1 MHGFRGV
8 GRNSHVETRKSLL
21 RIMSHWTLEQI
32 PWSSFDPEKVDH
44 ELVKVVKA
52 AAMVE
57 YNGGDYA
64 TYLCRIFCD
73 DSAFQSV
80 ITDWA
85 TEEVQHGAA
94 LAQWAKLVD
103 PDFDFTA
110 CFKRFTDGYKVPLD
124 ATASVRGSRAGELVA
139 RCIVETGTSSYYTAL
154 MEATDEPVL
163 KAICRRIAA
172 DELRHYKLFYQHLG
186 TYLQRDGIGAWQ
198 RIKIALGRI
207 TESEDDELAYAYYAA
222 NHAGETY
229 ERRRFSRAY
238 ARRAYRFYERRHVE
252 RAMAMVLKAT
262 GLNPTGWLNRCLTTF
277 GYWFLSSRA
286 RKLAAANA

>member
-1 MHGFRGV
+1 VEPKGLGQ
-8 GRNSHVETRKSLL
+8 NSHVETRKSLL

-32 PWSSFDPEKVDH
+32 PWSSFMPEKVDP

-64 TYLCRIFCD
+64 TYLCRIFND
-73 DSAFQSV
+73 DPDFQSV
-80 ITDWA
+80 INDWA

-94 LAQWAKLVD
+94 LARWAKLAD
-103 PDFDFTA
+103 ADFDFTA
-110 CFKRFTDGYKVPLD
+110 SFKRFTDGYKVPLD
-124 ATASVRGSRAGELVA
+124 ATTSVRGSRAGELVA

-172 DELRHYKLFYQHLG
+172 DELRHYKLFYQHLDR
-186 TYLQRDGIGAWQ
+186 YLKRDGIGAWQ

-222 NHAGETY
+222 NHPGESY
-229 ERRRFSRAY
+229 ERRRFTRAY

-252 RAMAMVLKAT
+252 RAIAMVLKAT
-262 GLNPTGWLNRCLTTF
+262 GLNPTGWLNRCLTAF

-286 RKLAAANA
+286 KKLAAADA